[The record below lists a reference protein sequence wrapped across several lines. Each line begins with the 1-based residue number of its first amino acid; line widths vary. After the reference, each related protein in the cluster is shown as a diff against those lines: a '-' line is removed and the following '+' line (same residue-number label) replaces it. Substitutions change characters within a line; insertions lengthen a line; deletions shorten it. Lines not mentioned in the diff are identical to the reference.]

1 MHSFEIRLG
10 LAGQSGI
17 RSIQGWNRIKLKK
30 KLDVTRLIQ

>member
-17 RSIQGWNRIKLKK
+17 QLIQGWNRIRLKK
-30 KLDVTRLIQ
+30 KLDLTRLIQ